1 MEALLRLNALPAG
14 QTGTVATVEGHGA
27 LQRRLQELGLTRGA
41 LVRCLDRRRGGRAGC
56 YDVRGTVLALRR
68 SDSRAVWLEC
78 EP

>member
-14 QTGTVATVEGHGA
+14 QTGTVAAVEGHGA

-41 LVRCLDRRRGGRAGC
+41 PVRCLDRRRSGRAGC

-68 SDSRAVWLEC
+68 SDSRDVWLEAKA
-78 EP
+78 